1 MLHLHSLAPFITASR
16 YSVVNSLLL
25 LGGSSRIPFVRE
37 RVRKELG
44 VEPATGVDVEIGV
57 AQGDALWAS
66 VINGK
71 SKEILLLDVIP
82 SLYGIGLKGDIF
94 SPMIIK
100 NTAIPTSKSH
110 KFTTT
115 ENNQLTITFSIYQGE
130 SEKTSENN
138 LLSNLEL
145 RDILPAL
152 AGVPQIEVTFDVD
165 VNMMVNV
172 SAKDMG
178 TGKNQLFTLPMKQK
192 E

>member
-1 MLHLHSLAPFITASR
+1 MAPFITASR

-44 VEPATGVDVEIGV
+44 VEPAIGVDVEIGV

-100 NTAIPTSKSH
+100 NTTIPTSKSH